1 MVPGGDH
8 SWDKQADADTAWVDF
23 FVADSRDVLYQEGEE
38 LTLSWWWES
47 MSAYWGTMAPW
58 HTAAARQAQTDLIP

>member
-38 LTLSWWWES
+38 LTLSW
-47 MSAYWGTMAPW
+47 
-58 HTAAARQAQTDLIP
+58 